1 MDIITNDNL
10 SIEVIKSKRR
20 KTISI
25 KISNG
30 SVQIFV
36 PDKFSNF
43 RLEEI
48 IKNRTS
54 WIKKKL
60 EESKLNISKPKEYIN
75 GEVFSYLG
83 YDYQLKILQ
92 DIKPDVKIND
102 GFLQVSTS
110 KKFNKDSIKKILVK
124 WYKARA
130 IEILVEK
137 TNRYANIIGVQPNT
151 IAVRY
156 YKSRWGQCSNIGN
169 ISYNWRIL
177 MAPNYIIDYVVVHE
191 LCHLIEH
198 NHSKKYWN
206 HVLNNY
212 PDYKACHKWLKI
224 NGNNLNI

>member
-83 YDYQLKILQ
+83 YDYQLKIDFCRLVHQ
-92 DIKPDVKIND
+92 KNLIKTV
-102 GFLQVSTS
+102 
-110 KKFNKDSIKKILVK
+110 
-124 WYKARA
+124 
-130 IEILVEK
+130 
-137 TNRYANIIGVQPNT
+137 
-151 IAVRY
+151 
-156 YKSRWGQCSNIGN
+156 
-169 ISYNWRIL
+169 
-177 MAPNYIIDYVVVHE
+177 
-191 LCHLIEH
+191 
-198 NHSKKYWN
+198 
-206 HVLNNY
+206 
-212 PDYKACHKWLKI
+212 
-224 NGNNLNI
+224 

>member
-92 DIKPDVKIND
+92 DTKPDVKIND

-156 YKSRWGQCSNIGN
+156 YKSRWGQCSNI
-169 ISYNWRIL
+169 
-177 MAPNYIIDYVVVHE
+177 
-191 LCHLIEH
+191 
-198 NHSKKYWN
+198 
-206 HVLNNY
+206 
-212 PDYKACHKWLKI
+212 
-224 NGNNLNI
+224 